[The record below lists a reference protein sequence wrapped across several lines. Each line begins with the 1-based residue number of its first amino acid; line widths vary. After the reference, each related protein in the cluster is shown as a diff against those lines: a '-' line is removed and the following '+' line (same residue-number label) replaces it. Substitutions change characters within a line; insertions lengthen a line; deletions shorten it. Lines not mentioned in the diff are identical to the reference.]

1 MILTWKNKSEILQPT
16 DKKIFM
22 FLVKSY
28 GKIDLLL
35 NAGSKILI
43 NLWYWPGNADTWLPQ
58 QPPLGWPCSLLGA
71 GNCTPACEIPSMQN
85 VTPGSS
91 HLANPCGTGQK
102 VSPVRIKE
110 LGSGMTETSVPVC
123 GAKQIMPLGKKDQR
137 HDSKV
142 PIWQKTIHCH
152 AFFKTIFQSISLMC
166 REHLEL
172 FKQ

>member
-1 MILTWKNKSEILQPT
+1 MILTWKKKSEVLQPM
-16 DKKIFM
+16 DKKLFM

-43 NLWYWPGNADTWLPQ
+43 NLWYWPGRPLAAPAATPWLAF
-58 QPPLGWPCSLLGA
+58 L
-71 GNCTPACEIPSMQN
+71 PAREIPSVLN
-85 VTPGSS
+85 VPPGSS
-91 HLANPCGTGQK
+91 HLTNPCGTGQK

-110 LGSGMTETSVPVC
+110 LGSRMTETSVPVC

-152 AFFKTIFQSISLMC
+152 AFFKTIFRSISLMC
-166 REHLEL
+166 REHLQL